1 MKKVILMVAAA
12 TMLLSCGGKRP
23 RTVPGQLQPGSAEYL
38 ANEGIGYL
46 NNGKLGLAADRLEAA
61 LKKNPRLVPAL
72 NGMALVHVYRREF
85 PKAVDLLERLLQ
97 VSPQFYDAH
106 NLLGTAYS
114 EMGDYEQAKENLL
127 IAANA
132 QEYQTPENAFA
143 NLAMLEMKFKKHD
156 SALRYA
162 EKGLLL
168 NRRFAPLFN
177 LKGLALE
184 NLGRFPEAGESF
196 DRALLLLPAPDPLIL
211 VNGARVAARLGE
223 RRKALDQLEQALGM
237 TQDEALKTEIMRLI
251 KSL

>member
-1 MKKVILMVAAA
+1 MKRIILMVAAA
-12 TMLLSCGGKRP
+12 AMLLSCGGNRP

-46 NNGKLGLAADRLEAA
+46 NNGKLDLAANRLESA
-61 LKKNPRLVPAL
+61 LKKNPRLVTAL

-97 VSPQFYDAH
+97 VSPQFYDAY
-106 NLLGTAYS
+106 NLLGTAHS
-114 EMGDYEQAKENLL
+114 EMGDYERAKENLL

-143 NLAMLEMKFKKHD
+143 NLAMLEIRFNQHD

-184 NLGRFPEAGESF
+184 NLGRLKEAGESF
-196 DRALLLLPAPDPLIL
+196 DRALVLLPAPDPLVL